1 MERNAATA
9 TLSQGEAWPAKQ
21 HYELEEHR
29 VQIIALFDDDSIAK
43 KILLAMMEGP
53 TGEGLLELSGLTPTE
68 YESKRKKIADALKQE
83 IKTNEHKPQRAS

>member
-29 VQIIALFDDDSIAK
+29 VQIIASFDDDPVAM
-43 KILLAMMEGP
+43 KILLAMMEGA
-53 TGEGLLELSGLTPTE
+53 TGEELQELSGLTPDRV
-68 YESKRKKIADALKQE
+68 RKQAQE
-83 IKTNEHKPQRAS
+83 NRRRIEARDKNK